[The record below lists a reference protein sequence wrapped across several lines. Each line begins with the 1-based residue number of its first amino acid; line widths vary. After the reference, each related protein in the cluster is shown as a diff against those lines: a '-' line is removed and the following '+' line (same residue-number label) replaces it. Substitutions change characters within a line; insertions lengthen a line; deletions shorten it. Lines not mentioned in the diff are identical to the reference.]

1 MMDPSEINNFEDQWR
16 KALKEASEAPPQSVW
31 EGIEARLDQQE
42 DKGMILPLWWQSSKI
57 WYAAA
62 SIAALLL
69 VGGGIWYSNSG
80 IRGNRVNTDIAV
92 QHETKESLSPENS
105 PSEKASP
112 EAAIS
117 ADAGKEQLALE
128 ENKAESSKDASK
140 PVIGEENQTLAFEK
154 SAQSTSDAVRNNALR
169 SNSKGS
175 VSAAKSADLATGSS
189 GNVSAEDRDA
199 AVARSEKPVTAPVD
213 NNVSQEYAAAVANE
227 SNVNNEAAAAT
238 ESGMVL
244 ALLPTTPFSDL
255 DIHVQKRYVFFRPD
269 VKKEEP
275 VAPAKNTE
283 YYAALSLMPA
293 SFNPNLK
300 VKEAPVGFSGQ
311 SLSTRRAVSGT
322 SEAGA
327 SYAVQTQGGMKL
339 SKHWSVEM
347 GVSYLKGNST
357 YEGGGYVMNAFSNK
371 SANVLENAYAGVAP
385 GFAGMNGDKAADFV
399 NNGALYIDVAKT
411 VSNNYQY
418 LQLPV
423 QAGFTIYPEK
433 KFNASILGGMM
444 ANFFL
449 SNELES
455 ASGEIITTKASDE
468 IYRSMNWAA
477 TTGLRFNYRLST
489 RWNANLTGSYQKSVT
504 SGFRSNQSLDS
515 RPYLYG
521 ISWGMRYSF

>member
-31 EGIEARLDQQE
+31 EGIEARLDQQ
-42 DKGMILPLWWQSSKI
+42 DKGMILPLWWQSSKL

-62 SIAALLL
+62 SIVALLL
-69 VGGGIWYSNSG
+69 VGGGIWYSNSKMN
-80 IRGNRVNTDIAV
+80 GNKINTEIAV
-92 QHETKESLSPENS
+92 KQNTKENVTTD
-105 PSEKASP
+105 KKTP
-112 EAAIS
+112 EAETEEAETSADAKANLQAETSAPTEKSQQTETS
-117 ADAGKEQLALE
+117 ADAGQEQLAVV
-128 ENKAESSKDASK
+128 KSKKGSATAIRK
-140 PVIGEENQTLAFEK
+140 PAISNENQTLAFERSPE
-154 SAQSTSDAVRNNALR
+154 SAASTS
-169 SNSKGS
+169 
-175 VSAAKSADLATGSS
+175 
-189 GNVSAEDRDA
+189 
-199 AVARSEKPVTAPVD
+199 SEKPAFTNTKTPASSVID
-213 NNVSQEYAAAVANE
+213 NNAGLANGVAEVANAPANVANAPSE
-227 SNVNNEAAAAT
+227 STMSV
-238 ESGMVL
+238 
-244 ALLPTTPFSDL
+244 ALLPTTPYSDL
-255 DIHVQKRYVFFRPD
+255 DIHMQKRYVFFQPD
-269 VKKEEP
+269 AIKEEP
-275 VAPAKNTE
+275 LTPVKHTE
-283 YYAALSLMPA
+283 YYAGLSLMPA
-293 SFNPNLK
+293 SFNPNLT

-311 SLSTRRAVSGT
+311 SLSMRRAVSGT

-327 SYAVQTQGGMKL
+327 SYAVQTQGGMKI
-339 SKHWSVEM
+339 SKHWSLEM

-357 YEGGGYVMNAFSNK
+357 YEGGGYVLNAFSNK
-371 SANVLENAYAGVAP
+371 SANVLENAYAGLAS
-385 GFAGMNGDKAADFV
+385 GYAGVNGDKTADFV

-423 QAGFTIYPEK
+423 QAGFTLYPEK

-477 TTGLRFNYRLST
+477 TTGLRFNYRLSP

-504 SGFRSNQSLDS
+504 SGFRSTQSLDS

-521 ISWGMRYSF
+521 VSWGMRYSF

>member
-42 DKGMILPLWWQSSKI
+42 DKGMILPLWWQSTKI

-62 SIAALLL
+62 SIAALVL

-80 IRGNRVNTDIAV
+80 IKGNKVNTEIAA
-92 QHETKESLSPENS
+92 QHEAKESVSPES
-105 PSEKASP
+105 SSSEKASP

-117 ADAGKEQLALE
+117 ADAGKEHLALE
-128 ENKAESSKDASK
+128 ENKAGSSKDENSEAESSKVESSKAPSK
-140 PVIGEENQTLAFEK
+140 PAINEENQTLAIEK

-175 VSAAKSADLATGSS
+175 VSAAKSADQ
-189 GNVSAEDRDA
+189 VA
-199 AVARSEKPVTAPVD
+199 AVAD
-213 NNVSQEYAAAVANE
+213 E
-227 SNVNNEAAAAT
+227 SNVNNEAAAANKST
-238 ESGMVL
+238 ESNVNNEAVAAAKSTMAL
-244 ALLPTTPFSDL
+244 ALLPTTPYSDL

-269 VKKEEP
+269 VNVKAEEP
-275 VAPAKNTE
+275 AAPAKNTE

-385 GFAGMNGDKAADFV
+385 GFAGMNGDKTADFV

>member
-31 EGIEARLDQQE
+31 EGIEARLDQQ

-80 IRGNRVNTDIAV
+80 MKGNKVNTEIAAK
-92 QHETKESLSPENS
+92 QIAKESVSSENKF
-105 PSEKASP
+105 SEKASP
-112 EAAIS
+112 EAS
-117 ADAGKEQLALE
+117 VGADAGNQQLALQD
-128 ENKAESSKDASK
+128 NKPESSKPAGK
-140 PVIGEENQTLAFEK
+140 PAIRRENQTLAFEK
-154 SAQSTSDAVRNNALR
+154 SAQSTSDALRNNALR
-169 SNSKGS
+169 SNGKGL
-175 VSAAKSADLATGSS
+175 VSAAKNSDSAAGSS
-189 GNVSAEDRDA
+189 GNTPAGDRDVALAKAEDPVTTPVETNVSRDA
-199 AVARSEKPVTAPVD
+199 AASGGHV
-213 NNVSQEYAAAVANE
+213 NNQVAAAIQSTMA
-227 SNVNNEAAAAT
+227 
-238 ESGMVL
+238 L
-244 ALLPTTPFSDL
+244 ALLPTTPYNDL
-255 DIHVQKRYVFFRPD
+255 DIHMQKRYVFFRPE
-269 VKKEEP
+269 VIKEEP

-293 SFNPNLK
+293 SFNPNLT

-327 SYAVQTQGGMKL
+327 SYAVQTQGGMRI

-347 GVSYLKGNST
+347 GLSYLKGNST
-357 YEGGGYVMNAFSNK
+357 YEGGGYVLNAFSNK

-385 GFAGMNGDKAADFV
+385 GYAGMNGDKAADFL

-449 SNELES
+449 SNDLES

-477 TTGLRFNYRLST
+477 TTGLRFNYRLSP

-521 ISWGMRYSF
+521 VSWGMRYSF

>member
-31 EGIEARLDQQE
+31 EGIEARLDQE
-42 DKGMILPLWWQSSKI
+42 DRGAILPLWWQSSKI

-80 IRGNRVNTDIAV
+80 LKGNKVNTEIAAAK
-92 QHETKESLSPENS
+92 QNAKESVSPENE
-105 PSEKASP
+105 PA
-112 EAAIS
+112 EAEIN
-117 ADAGKEQLALE
+117 ADAGREQLALE
-128 ENKAESSKDASK
+128 ENKAEKSNTLSK
-140 PVIGEENQTLAFEK
+140 PETVNKPETGIKPGTIVKPEIGDRNQGLAFEK
-154 SAQSTSDAVRNNALR
+154 SAQSTADGVSSRVLR
-169 SNSKGS
+169 SDGKESAPAAGS
-175 VSAAKSADLATGSS
+175 ELAEKRDGNAFVKEQGATLTEPEKSTMA
-189 GNVSAEDRDA
+189 
-199 AVARSEKPVTAPVD
+199 
-213 NNVSQEYAAAVANE
+213 
-227 SNVNNEAAAAT
+227 
-238 ESGMVL
+238 L
-244 ALLPTTPFSDL
+244 ALLPTTPYSDL
-255 DIHVQKRYVFFRPD
+255 DIHMQKRYVFFRPE
-269 VKKEEP
+269 VTTKEEP

-385 GFAGMNGDKAADFV
+385 GFAGMNGDKTADFV

>member
-1 MMDPSEINNFEDQWR
+1 MMDPSEIDNFEDQWR

-42 DKGMILPLWWQSSKI
+42 DKGMILPLWWKSGKM

-62 SIAALLL
+62 SIAALLV
-69 VGGGIWYSNSG
+69 VGGVWYSNSEK
-80 IRGNRVNTDIAV
+80 GNKINAEIAVKQSAEDAEDKVNT
-92 QHETKESLSPENS
+92 ESNVPNN
-105 PSEKASP
+105 
-112 EAAIS
+112 EAEVN
-117 ADAGKEQLALE
+117 ADGKQEQLALQNKKAE
-128 ENKAESSKDASK
+128 ANKADQK
-140 PVIGEENQTLAFEK
+140 PAIGEDNQTLAFEK
-154 SAQSTSDAVRNNALR
+154 SSKDGSTSVNVNKSDAR
-169 SNSKGS
+169 GS
-175 VSAAKSADLATGSS
+175 VAAAKIREDQPLQDPNADLAKTAKPTLNATESTGNINSGNDNYAAAKS
-189 GNVSAEDRDA
+189 
-199 AVARSEKPVTAPVD
+199 
-213 NNVSQEYAAAVANE
+213 E
-227 SNVNNEAAAAT
+227 SNVEAAKIAAANP
-238 ESGMVL
+238 ESTL
-244 ALLPTTPFSDL
+244 ALLAAQPYSGL
-255 DIHVQKRYVFFRPD
+255 DVHMQKRYVFFRPD
-269 VKKEEP
+269 AKAVDAVEP
-275 VAPAKNTE
+275 EAPAKNKE

-300 VKEAPVGFSGQ
+300 VKEAPAAFATQGFS
-311 SLSTRRAVSGT
+311 TRKAVTGT
-322 SEAGA
+322 SESGA
-327 SYAVQTQGGMKL
+327 SYAVQTQGGMKI

-347 GVSYLKGNST
+347 GISYLKGNSS
-357 YEGGGYVMNAFSNK
+357 YEGGGYVLNAYTNR
-371 SANVLENAYAGVAP
+371 SANVVENALAGLAP
-385 GFAGMNGDKAADFV
+385 GPVGVSNDKNGY

-423 QAGFTIYPEK
+423 QAGFTLYPEK
-433 KFNASILGGMM
+433 KLSYSLLGGVM

-521 ISWGMRYSF
+521 VSWGMRYSF

>member
-42 DKGMILPLWWQSSKI
+42 GKGILPLWWQSSKI

-80 IRGNRVNTDIAV
+80 LKGNKADMEVAVKENARESVSPEKESPESNAQESADVNKGQLALK
-92 QHETKESLSPENS
+92 ETKETSKAVPNPEN
-105 PSEKASP
+105 
-112 EAAIS
+112 
-117 ADAGKEQLALE
+117 GKENEA
-128 ENKAESSKDASK
+128 
-140 PVIGEENQTLAFEK
+140 LAFEK
-154 SAQSTSDAVRNNALR
+154 SSRGASDVLKNNALG
-169 SNSKGS
+169 SDNKGS
-175 VSAAKSADLATGSS
+175 LSAAKNSDSQQNQGVNNSFAKVDKPEIAPIDNAKSNVSAASAIEERAVAQAPA
-189 GNVSAEDRDA
+189 VSAETEM
-199 AVARSEKPVTAPVD
+199 AVAQLSALP
-213 NNVSQEYAAAVANE
+213 Y
-227 SNVNNEAAAAT
+227 SN
-238 ESGMVL
+238 
-244 ALLPTTPFSDL
+244 L
-255 DIHVQKRYVFFRPD
+255 DVHMQKRYIFFRPD
-269 VKKEEP
+269 VIKEEVAAP
-275 VAPAKNTE
+275 VKNKE
-283 YYAALSLMPA
+283 YYAAVSLMPA
-293 SFNPNLK
+293 SFNPNLT
-300 VKEAPVGFSGQ
+300 VKEAPQAFSNQG
-311 SLSTRRAVSGT
+311 LSMRKAVSGS
-322 SEAGA
+322 SESGA
-327 SYAVQTQGGMKL
+327 SYAVQTQGGVKL
-339 SKHWSVEM
+339 SKHWSLEM
-347 GVSYLKGNST
+347 GVSYLKGNSS
-357 YEGGGYVMNAFSNK
+357 YEGGGYVLNAFNNR
-371 SANVLENAYAGVAP
+371 SANVLENALADLAP
-385 GFAGMNGDKAADFV
+385 SPSNAYQDKNGFFA

-423 QAGFTIYPEK
+423 QAGFTVFPEK
-433 KFNASILGGMM
+433 KLSYSVLGGMM

-521 ISWGMRYSF
+521 VSWGMRYSF

>member
-42 DKGMILPLWWQSSKI
+42 DKGLILPIWWQSSKI

-80 IRGNRVNTDIAV
+80 MKGSKVNHEIAAS
-92 QHETKESLSPENS
+92 QNP
-105 PSEKASP
+105 KAG
-112 EAAIS
+112 IS
-117 ADAGKEQLALE
+117 AENESTKSSAEIESNADVSADVNKEQLALE
-128 ENKAESSKDASK
+128 ESKAESA
-140 PVIGEENQTLAFEK
+140 
-154 SAQSTSDAVRNNALR
+154 SDAVRNNALR
-169 SNSKGS
+169 SDSKG
-175 VSAAKSADLATGSS
+175 ATTASR
-189 GNVSAEDRDA
+189 NADA
-199 AVARSEKPVTAPVD
+199 ARRSDIKAGSTGNTPAQGPDNALAQVQKPAATAIENKINED
-213 NNVSQEYAAAVANE
+213 YAAAVTKE
-227 SNVNNEAAAAT
+227 STVNDEAVAAT
-238 ESGMVL
+238 ESTMAL
-244 ALLPTTPFSDL
+244 ALLPTTPYSDL
-255 DIHVQKRYVFFRPD
+255 DIHVQKRYVYFRPD
-269 VKKEEP
+269 AKIEEP
-275 VAPAKNTE
+275 VEPVKHTE

-293 SFNPNLK
+293 SFNPNVK
-300 VKEAPVGFSGQ
+300 VKAAPVGFSGQ
-311 SLSTRRAVSGT
+311 SLSTRKAVTGS

-371 SANVLENAYAGVAP
+371 SANVLENAYAGLAP
-385 GFAGMNGDKAADFV
+385 GYAGMNGDKAADFV

-411 VSNNYQY
+411 VSNNYHY

-504 SGFRSNQSLDS
+504 SGFRSNQSLES